1 MEGPLLAYSWDH
13 FPARFAYAEPMARTV
28 RPGSP
33 VLGQVSGAA
42 GLADAIIDLVA
53 DGSLADG
60 DWLPSTRALAGQT
73 GLSRGTV
80 VRAFDELSAAGFVDS
95 TQGSGTRVAAGAGQ
109 AARAG
114 ARTRGVRDTSSS
126 SRLVPSGS
134 SSSPPAASR
143 SSPVPEPRRGRS
155 AHDLRPGIP
164 DVALVDERAWRAAV
178 RAAAAQGLAVLNPW
192 EEPSPTLRAALAAH
206 LRRHRGIA
214 AADPLLFDSSR
225 SAIAA
230 LCSAFV
236 TAHGRVPF
244 HMEDPGYRG
253 ALLMAREQDLDV
265 RFHPAEPGG
274 LDAARLGSARAI
286 VFTTPAHHFPLGHR
300 MSVDRRV
307 ALVDW
312 AQRTGSLVIE
322 DDYDGEFRYGVAPL
336 PALATLPAADGHVA
350 YVGTSSKSVAPDLR
364 VAWCLPP
371 AALRREVD
379 RWLVVHRRG
388 PSTLPAEALGAFI
401 AAGAMDRHL
410 ARAARVYSD
419 RRHRLVAALARECPG
434 LDVTGVEAGLHL
446 CVLLPGYDDDEV
458 VRELERAGWRTR
470 SLSGQSARYAVS
482 GLVLSYSRLVARD
495 AEAFAAKLR
504 DVIGGT
510 GPVAGVSSGGHD
522 PVTPSRLPPGR

>member
-1 MEGPLLAYSWDH
+1 MP
-13 FPARFAYAEPMARTV
+13 RTA
-28 RPGSP
+28 RPGTL
-33 VLGQVSGAA
+33 VLGQVSSASELVEG
-42 GLADAIIDLVA
+42 IIDLIV

-60 DWLPSTRALAGQT
+60 DRLPSTRALAEQT

-80 VRAFDELSAAGFVDS
+80 VRAFDELSAAGFIDS
-95 TQGSGTRVAAGAGQ
+95 AQGSGTRVAAGAGQ

-114 ARTRGVRDTSSS
+114 ARTRGGGGTSSS
-126 SRLVPSGS
+126 SSSRSSSGS
-134 SSSPPAASR
+134 SPAR
-143 SSPVPEPRRGRS
+143 SMPPVPEPRRGRS
-155 AHDLRPGIP
+155 PRDLRPGIP
-164 DVALVDERAWRAAV
+164 DVALVDERAWRAAM
-178 RAAAAQGLAVLNPW
+178 RAAAAHGLGGLNPW
-192 EEPSPTLRAALAAH
+192 EEPSPTLRAALADH

-236 TAHGRVPF
+236 ATHGPVPF

-253 ALLMAREQDLDV
+253 ALLMAREQGLDV

-274 LDAARLGSARAI
+274 LDAAQLGSRAGTGARSRSRSGSGSERAI
-286 VFTTPAHHFPLGHR
+286 VFTTPAHQFPLGHR

-307 ALVDW
+307 ALVEW

-336 PALATLPAADGHVA
+336 PALATLPAAADHVA

-371 AALRREVD
+371 AALRREVN

-401 AAGAMDRHL
+401 GSGAMGRHL

-419 RRHRLVAALARECPG
+419 RRQRLVTALARECPD
-434 LDVTGVEAGLHL
+434 LCVTGVEAGLHL

-470 SLSGQSARYAVS
+470 ALSGQSAQHAVS

-495 AEAFAAKLR
+495 AAQFAADLR
-504 DVIGGT
+504 GVLDRMAVSATGAAGGVTGTPT
-510 GPVAGVSSGGHD
+510 GPAGG
-522 PVTPSRLPPGR
+522 